1 MNQDLAARKKR
12 ARAML
17 TVLQEEYLKSTGE
30 MAESKEDLEAW
41 LAKLPPAE
49 RNRIGVRIKE
59 ADELE

>member
-1 MNQDLAARKKR
+1 MNDDLAGRKKR

-41 LAKLPPAE
+41 LAKLPVAE
-49 RNRIGVRIKE
+49 RSRIGGRIQE
-59 ADELE
+59 ANALG

>member
-1 MNQDLAARKKR
+1 MNDDLAGRKKR

-41 LAKLPPAE
+41 LAKLPVAE
-49 RNRIGVRIKE
+49 RTRIGSRIQE
-59 ADELE
+59 ANAL